1 MEIDIVR
8 KNDNTLL
15 ERTEVDFTVK
25 HTKEKTPSRK
35 DLSEALREALMLKK
49 EILVVDSFG
58 SEFGKGASKGK
69 ARIYKD
75 LEQAKKVED
84 DYLLKRNNLAQEEKK

>member
-8 KNDNTLL
+8 KNDNLLL

-25 HTKEKTPSRK
+25 HSKESTPSRK
-35 DLSEALREALMLKK
+35 DLSEALREELMLKK

-58 SEFGKGASKGK
+58 SEFGRESQKERQGCT
-69 ARIYKD
+69 RIWIM
-75 LEQAKKVED
+75 
-84 DYLLKRNNLAQEEKK
+84 R